1 MDCVKLPLA
10 FMNKIPLRHLFFFL
24 SANAMA
30 LTEHMELVEPFEK
43 AGFDKPQ
50 AQALAGLVG
59 VINRRFDAVDQRFD
73 AIEQR
78 FDAIEQR
85 FNAIEHRLDGV
96 ETEMREMRKELHS
109 LPWKMF
115 TMMLTVAALVIA
127 AQKLL

>member
-1 MDCVKLPLA
+1 
-10 FMNKIPLRHLFFFL
+10 
-24 SANAMA
+24 MA

-50 AQALAGLVG
+50 AQALAGLAG
-59 VINRRFDAVDQRFD
+59 R
-73 AIEQR
+73 IEQRLDGMEAETRAR

-85 FNAIEHRLDGV
+85 FNAIEQRLDSLETEVRTRLAGV
-96 ETEMREMRKELHS
+96 ERELHS

>member
-1 MDCVKLPLA
+1 
-10 FMNKIPLRHLFFFL
+10 
-24 SANAMA
+24 MA

-59 VINRRFDAVDQRFD
+59 VINRRFDAVDQRLD
-73 AIEQR
+73 GMEAETRAR
-78 FDAIEQR
+78 FDAIE
-85 FNAIEHRLDGV
+85 HRLGGV

>member
-1 MDCVKLPLA
+1 
-10 FMNKIPLRHLFFFL
+10 
-24 SANAMA
+24 MA

-50 AQALAGLVG
+50 AQALAGLAG
-59 VINRRFDAVDQRFD
+59 RIEQRLDGMEAETRARFD
-73 AIEQR
+73 AIDQR
-78 FDAIEQR
+78 FNAIDQR
-85 FNAIEHRLDGV
+85 FNAIEHRLDSL
-96 ETEMREMRKELHS
+96 ETEMRTRLAGVERELHS